1 MTNPNPNPN
10 HIPNRVNGLWKNKPK
25 NMAAAGIRT
34 RVTSWANRDATRY
47 ATAPTLQA
55 SFVVKAANDVTVP
68 IVLPAG

>member
-1 MTNPNPNPN
+1 
-10 HIPNRVNGLWKNKPK
+10 
-25 NMAAAGIRT
+25 MAAAGIRT